1 MNQTY
6 KTTRNDPQKKVL
18 QTEGVQFITAPKAPI
33 NVLLPS
39 VFASEKPLAKQSN
52 LQARSGSER
61 ADSVLAASVIAPSAT
76 TSSITPTTFSLLKN
90 RLKRASWYPSARRGA
105 DPSVGDIGIE
115 CYHFTPKFAAFT
127 LPNGALL
134 KPHPQHLKR
143 ANAYYGSTLSN
154 QVPPTP
160 VPAQQAQQ
168 ARINQQQQQMTA
180 SDCVH
185 QQQMAPFFT
194 KDMR

>member
-6 KTTRNDPQKKVL
+6 KTTQNDPQKKVL
-18 QTEGVQFITAPKAPI
+18 QTEGVQFITGPNAPI
-33 NVLLPS
+33 KALLPS
-39 VFASEKPLAKQSN
+39 IFASEKPLAKQSN
-52 LQARSGSER
+52 NRSKTYP
-61 ADSVLAASVIAPSAT
+61 DQPNTVLAASVIAPSSP

-134 KPHPQHLKR
+134 KPHLQHLKR

-168 ARINQQQQQMTA
+168 ARINQQQQQMTT